1 MEDPPYVEA
10 QEISMKKSII
20 VLVLLAVAF
29 SGMAFAQAA
38 PELKIDYQYNVTG
51 PDAGN
56 YFLFSGPVR
65 YMDSGAVRY
74 EGSGGKD
81 TVGSPDATSHASK
94 YHSTEFFNHY
104 QYDFAGKK
112 VIPAGLRG
120 LFLYPV
126 AVDAQRTID
135 GLKVLKNADGSL
147 TVRYVHR
154 GSAYEFATDKD
165 GNIAFPTMGFK
176 MRQIGHTDN
185 VISPDFSSDGKLSGV
200 DWAKVWNASIA
211 EGKQVG
217 TTASKTGKVSP
228 DMPDPAA
235 AIGYQGALKA
245 TFDGKVLKIAGTLQ
259 IVKK

>member
-1 MEDPPYVEA
+1 VR
-10 QEISMKKSII
+10 KSTII
-20 VLVLLAVAF
+20 LAILFVAVA
-29 SGMAFAQAA
+29 GMAFAQSA
-38 PELKIDYQYNVTG
+38 PELKIDFQYNLTG
-51 PDAGN
+51 ADAGN

-74 EGSGGKD
+74 EKTDGKD
-81 TVGSPDATSHASK
+81 SVGSPDATSHASK

-120 LFLYPV
+120 FFLFAV
-126 AVDAQRTID
+126 AIDGQRTLD
-135 GLKVLKNADGSL
+135 DVKVLKNTDGSL

-154 GSAYEFATDKD
+154 GSAYEFSTDKD
-165 GNIAFPTMGFK
+165 GMIAFPTMGFK

-185 VISPDFSSDGKLSGV
+185 TIHPDFSSTGKPAGV
-200 DWAKVWNASIA
+200 DWAKVWNASIV
-211 EGKQVG
+211 EGKPVG
-217 TTASKTGKVSP
+217 TTPSKTGKVAP

-235 AIGYQGALKA
+235 AIGYQGALKM
-245 TFDGKVLKIAGTLQ
+245 TFDGKVAKIAGTLQ